1 MEKDQVSEVQEVQ
14 GYVFV
19 SMSMSIIGDF
29 PLFTYSFHSE
39 AFEEQQCNQRD
50 VNSFVYGF
58 TLSRRVRK

>member
-19 SMSMSIIGDF
+19 SMSMNIIRDF
-29 PLFTYSFHSE
+29 PLFSYSFHSE

-50 VNSFVYGF
+50 VNSLVYGLM
-58 TLSRRVRK
+58 LSRGVRK